1 MVALLLRLRRPR
13 ESHDHTVCP
22 SIDRASRTSQCFASF
37 ARTIRSASILHLYSY
52 SLNPLPMLGDS
63 SRVGM
68 LPRRVEADEKLLP
81 QIFTASD
88 VCHTSSL
95 WKILENSCDTAEKR
109 ASIAVVDASQRGD
122 VSFTFRALRLE
133 ARTLAHTLESA
144 YAIKKGDSVGV
155 LMENCAASIISAYAI
170 SALGAR
176 RVDINPSLTARET
189 AACLAQADVR
199 VVVATDPHAN
209 KLAHSLL
216 EKALKYSALN
226 DVDDRVSVLYAASPG
241 GDLALPRYDENIRD
255 FMDAM
260 VESTRVSFDLHASAE
275 GSDSAHSRTDGFD
288 TFSSDSDECGLP
300 LLQQLARGDAL
311 RWKPNVGDDV
321 LLDSE
326 YQGLFTSGT
335 GGHPKLVFHTQR
347 QVVAHAI
354 SVAECCKLSGKDVWL
369 HVAPIAHAMDS
380 FALYAS
386 VFTGATQ
393 VTMGSTAF
401 NARNTI
407 ETIKRER
414 VTAMALTRTHLQI
427 LLHEPSFAQAGK
439 SLRMVSVGGSIIP
452 ASLVQRLQHA
462 CPTCTYF
469 TDYGCTE
476 ACGKIATS
484 LGETSHDPESL
495 CRAGYPM
502 PLFDVSVVKDT
513 TSMTSVE
520 WNDGDI
526 GQVLVRG
533 LTIGPKDN
541 ECWHVT
547 GDLATVN
554 SSGSLNIVDRISDL
568 IVVGGENVRASEVE
582 SVMMQHDGIAEC
594 AVFSQPDVLLGEV
607 VHAAFVSLPG
617 MTPEVDDVLKFC
629 SSRLAD
635 FKRPQKLFN
644 VDSLPK
650 TSTGKILKRELRN
663 QCSSSRN
670 SSVQIK
676 SVDELVDVVYEEF
689 SLATNQ
695 HADRDTAFASLGI
708 HSVQA
713 VQFARSLADRLGSDV
728 PSTLM
733 YDHPNLGGVIDA
745 LYQTMCK
752 GQTVLS
758 SPERRAKLLRKP
770 TDCKVYVMSYSVNS
784 PQRGTDSQS
793 QLPVTRFDVDHR
805 FVCGSDLP
813 SSPLTSVSVRF
824 ANTIQNIYM
833 EDADISGIN
842 TVEAAFID
850 PQHRLLLQQILGS
863 SHWKH
868 RVPDSSVN
876 GVFVGCMW
884 NDDFRELLSSFAVV
898 VTLPNAALATG
909 SGLDFLAGRI
919 AFVCDWTGPAIG
931 VNTACSSS
939 LVTCGLGHGSLSKSQ
954 CDMAACSGTNLII
967 SRRTHSMI
975 CRLNALAP
983 DGRCKTLDATADGY
997 GRAEA
1002 VATCYFS
1009 TCDTGQESLVA
1020 VAFNQDGR
1028 GSSLL
1033 APRSSAQTAVIVEAC
1048 FSSVNRV
1055 DAYELHGTGTQLGD
1069 PIEVGALFDA
1079 STWARANY
1087 ALVAV
1092 GSVKSSIGHAE
1103 GAAGLMGLLGLLE
1116 ELRRCKVEPIAHM
1129 TCLNPYIVEI
1139 SVRHS
1144 QLHFAYG
1151 RTSKQAVSAERAEH
1165 AGVSA
1170 FGMSGTNSSA
1180 LIQRSVGSHA
1190 IELAGLYRDM
1200 KQCSIQ
1206 PRAYRSVH
1214 TFHRTNEQVHF
1225 HICVG
1230 RQVVAQLDLSTFV
1243 EVIHQAC
1250 TTILTTVAGLQNVSL
1265 VSPLLPESH
1274 SSVEFDIS
1282 LGLRLGRM
1290 RALAEDKSVVYAH
1303 SEITCVGRRAPDP
1316 PRTRNL
1322 PFNAMR
1328 KKSLAMKASSKP
1340 CSEDRAMS
1348 LESIFQLGAI
1358 HLQGH
1363 TTVSIRFCRLSNLPS
1378 NHMVTPRIAL
1388 SGTYG
1393 VIENVASLSGPGVR
1407 RARRLPH
1414 HCAAGRQFL
1423 YETSWMATRYHHTFQ
1438 SSACWYPPVTSARH
1452 SCDATSSSLMSVQTS
1467 KTVKSIISGM
1477 CVEHS
1482 SFSDDGHAMSSLLR
1496 TAAQELS
1503 NMRFASSQCEY
1514 TQSQYLTENAA
1525 WQLDLDAPAGSA
1537 RETKTINRTVYEQRL
1552 LPVRQIPSRVPS
1564 RETSRSVLISGGT
1577 GGIGYA
1583 TAKNML
1589 SNQGTIHMYL
1599 LGRTGRRTFDARI
1612 ERGDIQV
1619 MPHNHVMTT
1628 CKYESARRENIRY
1641 VIQSMTSPLSHVLH
1655 ASGMIQDDFVSSQH
1669 HSGVKRVFA
1678 AKVDAFQNID
1688 SATGFLHAVQSSVT
1702 FSSIASLF
1710 GSIGQ
1715 CNYGAANAVVDC
1727 LVYKKH
1733 AHEGA
1738 AQANVQW
1745 GAWREIGMAS
1755 RKNAYI
1761 RHIEAIGYG
1770 SIDPRVGLGV
1780 IAHLFA
1786 GWSPTSL
1793 VVSPFDWLKMSST
1806 APRSN
1811 LLRHVLPILTCKS
1824 TSNVEISEDEVQVRI
1839 RRLIKT
1845 LFGSDADDYTSMA
1858 SLGLDSLLA
1867 NDLKMEIDN
1876 EFGISSPVTLAY
1888 DFPTIKTLTDYIA
1901 SALHVTPSRT
1911 DVPQKSTV
1919 ASTLRCRKMIVGHQL
1934 QTSAHSDLP
1943 IDAISRTNR
1952 WRWDNEYWLDV
1963 FQNMFPLSA
1972 GFFEQC
1978 TMFDAALFGIAEVE
1992 ALLLDPQQRML
2003 LEASYPLANKM
2014 SARNLCSVFVGI
2026 TSSEYKQVLHSHWGS
2041 LHNSMGTGNL
2051 PSVAAG
2057 RISYTFS
2064 LNGASLS
2071 VDTACS
2077 ASLVACSLACNAL
2090 DGQPDQ
2096 VMALACGVVLM
2107 ISAKGTIDR
2116 HYASMLSLDCR
2127 CKTLDESADGF
2138 IEGEAAGVMALEATS
2153 SRSFRGVFLS
2163 GATVNQDG
2171 RSASL
2176 TAPNGPSQ
2184 QAVVR
2189 TALSQALLSSSDIS
2203 GVSMHGTGTALGDPI
2218 ELTAAISALRDA
2230 LSLSFVATKSHIGHC
2245 ETAAGLVSMVHA
2257 YKMIVLQNLQPIL
2270 HLRTVNL
2277 HCTSALSTGA
2287 TGARIIPR
2295 QVTYSRGHNVGVSA
2309 FAFQGTNAH
2318 AIQSSNFGGFGAEHN
2333 HRLDVLFERTE
2344 TWPLPVLH
2352 PQLYVV
2358 SNDPD
2363 PGKIQISG
2371 KINPRWHD
2379 HLLDHIVN
2387 DQALYPGA
2395 GFQEICAASC
2405 RLALKIDC
2413 AIVDSIFPAPLSMS
2427 TDAVTTFEVTLES
2440 LSGKVMLSS
2449 NFVTHT
2455 QARVMRR
2462 RAQRRVHAKL
2472 RCDFGLK
2479 TDATA
2484 TCFALLPRSRDEHLG
2499 YTAHPA
2505 MLDNALQLA
2514 AVKDMGNTQIKV
2526 PVGSGAYFSTSKSL
2540 FSSTMASVY
2549 GKNHRLHGAQFIE
2562 LRVKTLRKVAP
2573 KTSSKAGIFKH
2584 AYEVKQFVV
2593 TSVQASDR
2601 KYMQPLVE
2609 NRFSQSIAGTIETM
2623 QNLMCHVD
2631 SVALEGG
2638 SDSTSEAGRAV
2649 LRTAAQEM
2657 RNVQFKSI
2665 WLSSLRTKDA
2675 NNLPVA
2681 QVPGVLHE
2689 ARIDALVISETRL
2702 RHVANPVEK
2711 EHKFQSSR
2719 CGMSHFLHAE
2729 NNRKDFVIITGGLGA
2744 VGMVTMRELSR
2755 NNWSV
2760 ALLSRKGRANTRID
2774 WRESLV
2780 VASKRDSSDPELTF
2794 DDPIWCVDQSA
2805 HYVFHAAG
2813 ALQDALLPNQ
2823 TVRTIFETI
2832 AAKRIRQGSPMKCLH
2847 GTLNCSSIA
2856 ALTGNPGQAN
2866 YAAANA
2872 MLDAESRN
2880 RRRFGAPETSVQW
2893 GGWAD
2898 IGMAARDVLI
2908 VRRLER
2914 IGAGALDPRTGVKI
2928 IRAAFT
2934 LPIRRDLAVSPFNWQ
2949 RISKALPAFEIFADV
2964 VRAHSRKQNQTS
2976 TAATPKPSQLTSQK
2990 TVQEVQSTVCSIIH
3004 QLVGR
3009 DIPLNAPLMEAG
3021 LDSHAASELKN
3032 ELDGVFG
3039 IEVPVTVAYDYPT
3052 IETLS
3057 AYISHNTQNFIS
3069 DDSNVSTSKSKQ
3081 YSDVV
3086 AHISNAQLLV
3096 PAHSGDG
3103 ITRIPAHRWDAN
3115 WWWEREQLLIPSFSG
3130 FLIGYELFDASLFG
3144 IASIETLL
3152 MDVQQRSILEG
3163 VAVTRFGGNDM
3174 QEDGLEGDACGVYV
3188 AISSMQYQVE
3198 VLDHFWHQTTNPWI
3212 ATGNTLSVAAGR
3224 VSFLFGLRGPCF
3236 SMDTACSSSIVAT
3249 HLTVEGLGQGDC
3261 TSAHICGVISI
3272 LGPGVTSI
3280 FYSSGMLSPSGRC
3293 KTLDAAADGYVRGE
3307 ARGVFLVHR
3316 MDANSRTSGVAII
3329 GSSINQDGR
3338 SSSLTAPNGPS
3349 QQAVMRHALKASG
3362 VSGAEVEKL
3371 QMHGTG
3377 TPLGDPIE
3385 VGATAAVLRR
3395 RNMDPLVLEA
3405 MKSAVGHTETASGM
3419 VALMQPSIS
3428 LVHDIVQKI
3437 LHLRSLNPHIA
3448 SIIGKNEFV
3457 SVPRQELARH
3467 AKLAGVSSFAFQGT
3481 NANTI
3486 QNVHKDED
3494 VSMHSTTSLAF
3505 EDERFYPLPIL
3516 HPQLGSFSKRR
3527 ESALYF
3533 VARVD
3538 SRMHTHLLHHC
3549 VLDMV
3554 LYPGA
3559 GFQELAGGLA
3569 RAMEVSNFV
3578 VLNSSV
3584 PVPLQMSTTR
3594 STLLEVKVL
3603 STSGRLD
3610 MQNGV
3615 GNAVF
3620 MNCFIRPGVKNVYT
3634 PTTHFTFGEKVRHRC
3649 AYGLIRA
3656 LDTDRHLDYVVNPGC
3671 LDNSLQLGAVMNA
3684 GVSEQLKIPVG
3695 VRAYASNKIDDKKR
3709 LLLARAYGFTN
3720 SYWLERVNV
3729 FGLQLKAM
3737 RRGHAKEV
3745 IKGQRTLYELFW
3757 LASYPCVPSTV
3768 QKTRVLVSSTSDAV
3782 LATMSSVQCNTASGI
3797 NINSIRTE
3805 NIDAIH
3811 GLARTVGQEIK
3822 QLRTESVRF
3831 DKTRTRYVEAAKAS
3845 LQFVGESYDV
3855 IVSGNMTYES
3865 RLHFASRTVAKKS
3878 LRSVRPISTRPRGTN
3893 RNVLITGGLGA
3904 IGKGYSEHVDADV
3917 ENRVNLQ
3924 LLGRSGRSKTFDGA
3938 NLTNVFVFKCDS
3950 SFMEDVSSTLIYKK
3964 YDEIMHASGILKDM
3978 SLRKHTE
3985 RTVRLVVCAKVDSWY
4000 KVEQYTST
4008 ITVLGRIVQCSSI
4021 AALTGSSGQSNYSA
4035 ANACLDSIACS
4046 RRFRGYSMS
4055 SIQWGAWS
4063 NEGMANKKV
4072 LKRVESMGFGIVT
4085 PQLGMQVLSR
4095 VMSQWAIA
4103 NVVATP
4109 YDFKKFV
4116 ENMPIIPRVYRDLA
4130 VKRKKREKSS
4140 TKKTKA
4146 RTHAGARSISDVR
4159 AKIKNIADRV
4169 IGREV
4174 SFEEPLMDAG
4184 LDSLSG
4190 QEMKSQIEEEFEI
4203 ELPVTAAF
4211 DFPSV
4216 AALADYVFGEVGG
4229 SGAEE
4234 VVVEN
4239 DSGVT
4244 IAHVKARV
4252 QEITSSV
4259 IGRDIEENEPLM
4271 DAGLDS
4277 LSGQEMKQRIEDEFE
4292 IDLPPTAAFDFP
4304 TVRDLAAF
4312 VADEI
4317 GAVTVTKK
4325 KSSHSSVA
4333 AAPPARAV
4341 VIRNFDVVAPR
4352 PPDADGIRCVPFH
4365 RWNHDF
4371 YQDAA
4376 QEHHSNRVIG
4386 YNLHIAPFSGFV
4398 SNYLLFDL
4406 HTFGISTLEA
4416 LYMDVQQRSLLEG
4429 TLQSTA
4435 GSAHSH
4441 GDVLDAATSCTGV
4454 YVGIASCD
4462 YADEVLRRYEPV
4474 LHPYLVSGT
4483 SLNVAAGRISYV
4495 FNFRGPS
4502 VSVDTACSSSIVT
4515 THTAA
4520 SGMKSGEMARA
4531 LSCGVQAI
4539 LSEHITGVFHSS
4551 GMIAPDGR
4559 CKTLDSCADGY
4570 VRAEARGVLAMD
4582 TLSEDEM
4589 MNMHDVVV
4597 AGTAVNQDGR
4607 SSSLTAPNGPT
4618 QKVVIR
4624 TAASA
4629 AGVTTSSIGVLQL
4642 HGTGTALGDPIE
4654 VGAAVSVL
4662 ERGEEER
4669 APVLEAVKSHVGHAE
4684 TAAGIVSIIHETQKL
4699 AKSST
4704 SLILHLRL
4712 MSPHLEGVFLK
4723 TSKAVAHTPRQ
4734 FCTND
4739 STLKSISGFA
4749 FQGTNANAILRLVS
4763 RDVSLGG
4770 QYRALFSRARFWPLP
4785 KIYAHLRTFDGSR
4798 DDRMHF
4804 TVCVEPRLHGHLL
4817 GYESKESRE
4826 SLFPSSGFL
4835 ELANAASRLFSCDS
4849 VACDAAVFT
4858 ALPLL
4863 TNGIQLFTIAINAQ
4877 SGSVEIYRDERN
4889 PHMRCLLA
4897 STSTFGG
4904 DDCISRRAGWLS
4916 RKKRTSAS
4924 TVMLRLNESR
4934 MKAYLEYRIDPC
4946 CLESALSVRATSHG
4960 PGVLRACER
4969 YRTTEG
4975 DSPRH
4980 FSHQGVTC
4988 DGNFLLNNSRIFGA
5002 VFKKPFNR
5010 AVGSR
5015 KTTASTKGASRALK
5029 KPTER
5034 AVSLES
5040 IQAKIKSECARIVG
5054 SENVSGAEFLSEM
5067 GMDSLSAAEL
5077 RAAIQNDFALT
5088 LPLAAA
5094 FECPTADALAAYVHR
5109 EILKRRERVGER
5121 DTERAESRAESSS
5134 SSSSS
5139 SRRVLAALL
5148 LLLSTILFLLWRK

>member
-1 MVALLLRLRRPR
+1 MSR
-13 ESHDHTVCP
+13 D
-22 SIDRASRTSQCFASF
+22 ASC
-37 ARTIRSASILHLYSY
+37 
-52 SLNPLPMLGDS
+52 M
-63 SRVGM
+63 GM
-68 LPRRVEADEKLLP
+68 LPRRVTADQKLLP
-81 QIFTASD
+81 KVFTASD
-88 VCHTSSL
+88 VRQTSSA
-95 WKILENSCDTAEKR
+95 WKLLENSCDTAENR
-109 ASIAVVDASQRGD
+109 ASTALVDASTGR
-122 VSFTFRALRLE
+122 VSVHFSFRALRSE
-133 ARTLAHTLESA
+133 ARILAHTLECT

-189 AACLAQADVR
+189 ASCLAQADVR
-199 VVVATDPHAN
+199 VVIATDPYAN

-226 DVDDRVSVLYAASPG
+226 DVEDRISILYAASPG
-241 GDLALPRYDENIRD
+241 GDLALPRYDDDIRD

-260 VESTRVSFDLHASAE
+260 VESTRVSFDLHSWAE
-275 GSDSAHSRTDGFD
+275 GSDSAHSVTDGFD
-288 TFSSDSDECGLP
+288 TFSSDSEESSLP
-300 LLQQLARGDAL
+300 LLQQLIRGDAL
-311 RWKPNVGDDV
+311 KWKPNFGDDI

-326 YQGLFTSGT
+326 FQGLFTSGT
-335 GGHPKLVFHTQR
+335 GGDPKLVFHTQR
-347 QVVAHAI
+347 EVIAHAK
-354 SVAECCKLSGKDVWL
+354 SVAECCKLSRKDVWL

-380 FALYAS
+380 FALYAC
-386 VFTGATQ
+386 VFAGATQ

-401 NARNTI
+401 NAQKTI
-407 ETIKRER
+407 ETIKREG

-427 LLHEPSFAQAGK
+427 LLHEPSFAQAAHK
-439 SLRMVSVGGSIIP
+439 LRIISVGGSIIP
-452 ASLVQRLQHA
+452 AELVQRFQNA
-462 CPTCTYF
+462 CPTCIYF

-484 LGETSHDPESL
+484 LGETSPDAESL
-495 CRAGYPM
+495 SRAGYPM

-513 TSMTSVE
+513 TTMSSVE
-520 WNDGDI
+520 WDDEDI
-526 GQVLVRG
+526 GEVLVRG
-533 LTIGPKDN
+533 LTLGPKDN
-541 ECWHVT
+541 ECWYCT

-554 SSGSLNIVDRISDL
+554 ASGSLNIVDRISDL
-568 IVVGGENVRASEVE
+568 IIVGGENVRASEVE
-582 SVMMQHDGIAEC
+582 SVLMKYDGIAEC
-594 AVFSQPDVLLGEV
+594 AVFSQPDDLLGQV

-617 MTPEVDDVLKFC
+617 MAPAVRDVLKFC

-650 TSTGKILKRELRN
+650 TTTGKILKRELRN
-663 QCSSSRN
+663 RCSSSRN
-670 SSVQIK
+670 SLVQIK
-676 SVDELVDVVYEEF
+676 SMDELVDVVYEEF

-695 HADRDTAFASLGI
+695 NADRNTSFASLGI

-713 VQFARSLADRLGSDV
+713 VQFARSLADRLGCDV
-728 PSTLM
+728 PSVLM
-733 YDHPNLGGVIDA
+733 FDHPSLGGVIDA
-745 LYQTMCK
+745 LHQTIYK
-752 GQTVLS
+752 DQTLS
-758 SPERRAKLLRKP
+758 SPERRAKLFRKQ
-770 TDCKVYVMSYSVNS
+770 TGCKVYVMDYSVNA
-784 PQRGTDSQS
+784 PQRSTDSQC
-793 QLPVTRFDVDHR
+793 QLPMTRFDVEHR
-805 FVCGSDLP
+805 FACASDLP
-813 SSPLTSVSVRF
+813 SSPLGSVSVRF
-824 ANTIQNIYM
+824 ANTIQSVYM
-833 EDADISGIN
+833 EDAELSGIN
-842 TVEAAFID
+842 TVEASFID
-850 PQHRLLLQQILGS
+850 PQHRLLIQEILGS
-863 SHWKH
+863 QWKH
-868 RVPDSSVN
+868 LIPDSSVN

-884 NDDFRELLSSFAVV
+884 NEDFRELLSSFPVV
-898 VTLPNAALATG
+898 STLPNAALATG

-939 LVTCGLGHGSLSKSQ
+939 LVTCGLGHGSLFKSQ
-954 CDMAACSGTNLII
+954 CDVAVCAGTNLII
-967 SRRTHSMI
+967 SRCTHSMI
-975 CRLNALAP
+975 CRLNALAS
-983 DGRCKTLDATADGY
+983 DGRCKTLDAAADGY

-1002 VATCYFS
+1002 VATCYLS
-1009 TCDTGQESLVA
+1009 SRDTGQEALVD
-1020 VAFNQDGR
+1020 VAMNQDGR
-1028 GSSLL
+1028 ASSLL

-1048 FSSVNRV
+1048 FSRV
-1055 DAYELHGTGTQLGD
+1055 DRVEAYELHGTGTQLGD
-1069 PIEVGALFDA
+1069 PIEIGALHDA
-1079 STWARANY
+1079 SSWTRADS
-1087 ALVAV
+1087 ALVTV

-1103 GAAGLMGLLGLLE
+1103 GAAGLIGFLGLLV
-1116 ELRRCKVEPIAHM
+1116 ELRRRKVEPITHM

-1139 SVRHS
+1139 SANHP
-1144 QLHFAYG
+1144 QFHFSYG
-1151 RTSKQAVSAERAEH
+1151 RTSKQAVGAGCVAH
-1165 AGVSA
+1165 AGVSS

-1180 LIQRSVGSHA
+1180 LMQRSLGSHA
-1190 IELAGLYRDM
+1190 MAIDRTILYSEM

-1206 PRAYRSVH
+1206 PRAYRSVQR
-1214 TFHRTNEQVHF
+1214 FHRTNEEANF
-1225 HICVG
+1225 HIRVRRHDG
-1230 RQVVAQLDLSTFV
+1230 AQLHLSTFV
-1243 EVIHQAC
+1243 DAKHQAC
-1250 TTILTTVAGLQNVSL
+1250 TTILATTAGLQNVNL
-1265 VSPLLPESH
+1265 VSPLVLDSY
-1274 SSVEFDIS
+1274 SLVEFDIS
-1282 LGLRLGRM
+1282 LGMRTGRL
-1290 RALAEDKSVVYAH
+1290 RALAEDKSAMYAQ
-1303 SEITCVGRRAPDP
+1303 SEIACVGRREPVP
-1316 PRTRNL
+1316 LITHNIL
-1322 PFNAMR
+1322 FNATQKR
-1328 KKSLAMKASSKP
+1328 GLAVKASSKP
-1340 CSEDRAMS
+1340 CSEDRVRA
-1348 LESIFQLGAI
+1348 LESIFQLRAI

-1363 TTVSIRFCRLSNLPS
+1363 TTVSVRFCWHLNRATSDTI
-1378 NHMVTPRIAL
+1378 TPRIAL
-1388 SGTYG
+1388 SDKSG
-1393 VIENVASLSGPGVR
+1393 VIENVASLSGLGVR
-1407 RARRLPH
+1407 RTRRLAH
-1414 HCAAGRQFL
+1414 HHSGRPFL
-1423 YETSWMATRYHHTFQ
+1423 YETSWIATYCHHNFQ
-1438 SSACWYPPVTSARH
+1438 SKAFCHLPVIRARH
-1452 SCDATSSSLMSVQTS
+1452 SCDATSSSLMNVQAS
-1467 KTVKSIISGM
+1467 MSGVKRISGM
-1477 CVEHS
+1477 CVEHL
-1482 SFSDDGHAMSSLLR
+1482 SFSDDGHGIRALLR
-1496 TAAQELS
+1496 TAAQELP

-1514 TQSQYLTENAA
+1514 TQSQHLTENAA
-1525 WQLDLDAPAGSA
+1525 WKLDLDAPAGSMC
-1537 RETKTINRTVYEQRL
+1537 ETKTMNRTAYEPRL
-1552 LPVRQIPSRVPS
+1552 HAVRQTPPRIPR

-1583 TAKNML
+1583 TAK
-1589 SNQGTIHMYL
+1589 SIESKKGVIHIYL
-1599 LGRTGRRTFDARI
+1599 LGRTGRMAFDARI
-1612 ERGDIQV
+1612 ERGEIQV
-1619 MPHNHVMTT
+1619 MPHDHVVTA
-1628 CKYESARRENIRY
+1628 CKCEPAKRESIRY
-1641 VIQSMTSPLSHVLH
+1641 VIQSLTSPLSHVLH
-1655 ASGMIQDDFVSSQH
+1655 ASGMIQDDFILNQH
-1669 HSGVKRVFA
+1669 RSGVKRVFA
-1678 AKVDAFQNID
+1678 SKVDAFRNID
-1688 SATGFLHAVQSSVT
+1688 SAMGLLNAVQSSVAC
-1702 FSSIASLF
+1702 SSIASLF

-1715 CNYGAANAVVDC
+1715 SNYSAANAIVDC
-1727 LVYKKH
+1727 LVHKKR

-1738 AQANVQW
+1738 AQASVQW

-1755 RKNAYI
+1755 RENAYI

-1770 SIDPRVGLGV
+1770 SLDPCIGLG
-1780 IAHLFA
+1780 IIGHLFA
-1786 GWSPTSL
+1786 GWATSIA
-1793 VVSPFDWLKMSST
+1793 VSPFDWLKVSNTM
-1806 APRSN
+1806 PRSS
-1811 LLRHVLPILTCKS
+1811 LLRHVLPAPTCEA
-1824 TSNVEISEDEVQVRI
+1824 TSNVISEDQVQVRV

-1845 LFGSDADDYTSMA
+1845 LFGGDANDYISTA

-1867 NDLKMEIDN
+1867 NDLKMEIDS
-1876 EFGISSPVTLAY
+1876 EFGISSPATLAY
-1888 DFPTIKTLTDYIA
+1888 DFPTIKTLSDYIV
-1901 SALHVTPSRT
+1901 SALHVTPARA
-1911 DVPQKSTV
+1911 DVPQASTV
-1919 ASTLRCRKMIVGHQL
+1919 ASTRRCRKMIAGHQL
-1934 QTSAHSDLP
+1934 QTSAQNDLP
-1943 IDAISRTNR
+1943 MDAISRAHR
-1952 WRWDNEYWLDV
+1952 WRWDNDRCLDV
-1963 FQNMFPLSA
+1963 TNMFFPLLS
-1972 GFFEQC
+1972 GFFDQC
-1978 TMFDAALFGIAEVE
+1978 TMFDAALFGIPEVE

-2003 LEASYPLANKM
+2003 LEASYPLANEM
-2014 SARNLCSVFVGI
+2014 SARNSCSVFVGI
-2026 TSSEYKQVLHSHWGS
+2026 TSSEYKRVIQNVIPLHH
-2041 LHNSMGTGNL
+2041 SMGTGNL

-2077 ASLVACSLACNAL
+2077 ASLVACSLAWNAL
-2090 DGQPDQ
+2090 DDQPDQ

-2138 IEGEAAGVMALEATS
+2138 IEGEAAGVMTLEAMTS
-2153 SRSFRGVFLS
+2153 SVRGVFVS
-2163 GATVNQDG
+2163 GAAVNQDG

-2189 TALSQALLSSSDIS
+2189 SALFQARLSRSDVS

-2218 ELTAAISALRDA
+2218 ELTAALSALSDA
-2230 LSLSFVATKSHIGHC
+2230 LSLSATKSHIAHT

-2257 YKMIVLQNLQPIL
+2257 YKTIVSCTLQPIL

-2277 HCTSALSTGA
+2277 HCTSVLNV
-2287 TGARIIPR
+2287 GARAVIPR
-2295 QVTYSRGHNVGVSA
+2295 QATYSHGDNLGVSA

-2318 AIQSSNFGGFGAEHN
+2318 AIQSSNFHREHN
-2333 HRLDVLFERTE
+2333 HHKSSLFERTE
-2344 TWPLPVLH
+2344 TWPLNSLH
-2352 PQLYVV
+2352 PQLHVV
-2358 SNDPD
+2358 KHANVDKIQVY
-2363 PGKIQISG
+2363 GKID
-2371 KINPRWHD
+2371 PRSHD
-2379 HLLDHIVN
+2379 HLLDHVVN

-2395 GFQEICAASC
+2395 GFQEICAAAG
-2405 RLALKIDC
+2405 RLALKLDVT
-2413 AIVDSIFPAPLSMS
+2413 IVDSIFPAPLSMS
-2427 TDAVTTFEVTLES
+2427 KDAVTTFEVTLQ
-2440 LSGKVMLSS
+2440 SGKVILSS
-2449 NFVTHT
+2449 KIVSHT
-2455 QARVMRR
+2455 QARVMQLH
-2462 RAQRRVHAKL
+2462 AQRRVQAKL
-2472 RCDFGLK
+2472 RCDFGLDS
-2479 TDATA
+2479 DATA

-2499 YTAHPA
+2499 YKAHPA

-2514 AVKDMGNTQIKV
+2514 AVIDMGNTQIKV
-2526 PVGSGAYFSTSKSL
+2526 PFGSGAYFSTSKPL
-2540 FSSTMASVY
+2540 CSSAMAAVS
-2549 GKNHRLHGAQFIE
+2549 GKNHMIREAQFID
-2562 LRVKTLRKVAP
+2562 LRVKTLRRAAP
-2573 KTSSKAGIFKH
+2573 KISSKAGIFKH
-2584 AYEVKQFVV
+2584 AYELKQFVRAV
-2593 TSVQASDR
+2593 NSAQGASDR
-2601 KYMQPLVE
+2601 KSGSTQSLAE
-2609 NRFSQSIAGTIETM
+2609 NRFSRSVVGTVETM
-2623 QNLMCHVD
+2623 QSVMCHIE

-2657 RNVQFKSI
+2657 RHVQFEST
-2665 WLSSLRTKDA
+2665 WLNILRAKDA
-2675 NNLPVA
+2675 NSLPFVH
-2681 QVPGVLHE
+2681 VPGALHE
-2689 ARIDALVISETRL
+2689 MRIDAFVVSETRL
-2702 RHVANPVEK
+2702 RHAPNPVEK
-2711 EHKFQSSR
+2711 GHTR
-2719 CGMSHFLHAE
+2719 CGITHFSHTE
-2729 NNRKDFVIITGGLGA
+2729 NNRKGFVIITGGLGA
-2744 VGMVTMRELSR
+2744 VGMEAMHRFGR
-2755 NNWSV
+2755 DKWSV
-2760 ALLSRKGRANTRID
+2760 ALLSRKGRANTLID

-2805 HYVFHAAG
+2805 YYVLHAAG
-2813 ALQDALLPNQ
+2813 VVQDSLLPNQ
-2823 TVRTIFETI
+2823 TVRTILETI
-2832 AAKRIRQGSPMKCLH
+2832 AAKRIRRASQIKRVNGILK
-2847 GTLNCSSIA
+2847 CSSIA
-2856 ALTGNPGQAN
+2856 SMTGNPGQAN

-2880 RRRFGAPETSVQW
+2880 RRRVGAPETSVQW

-2914 IGAGALDPRTGVKI
+2914 IGAGALDPRIGVEI
-2928 IRAAFT
+2928 IRAAFI

-2949 RISKALPAFEIFADV
+2949 RISKALPAFEVFKDV
-2964 VRAHSRKQNQTS
+2964 VRAHSRNQHQ
-2976 TAATPKPSQLTSQK
+2976 TASASTPKLSKSSSQR
-2990 TVQEVQSTVCSIIH
+2990 TVQEVQSTVLSIIH
-3004 QLVGR
+3004 QLIGR
-3009 DIPLNAPLMEAG
+3009 DIPVNAPLMEAG

-3057 AYISHNTQNFIS
+3057 AFISHDTQNIS
-3069 DDSNVSTSKSKQ
+3069 SVDSNVSVSKSKQ
-3081 YSDVV
+3081 YSDVF
-3086 AHISNAQLLV
+3086 AHISSAQLLV
-3096 PAHSGDG
+3096 PEHSGDG

-3130 FLIGYELFDASLFG
+3130 FLIGYELFDATLFG
-3144 IASIETLL
+3144 IASVETLL

-3163 VAVTRFGGNDM
+3163 VAVTRFGARDM
-3174 QEDGLEGDACGVYV
+3174 KEDGIEGDSCGVYV

-3198 VLDHFWHQTTNPWI
+3198 VLDHFWHNTTNPWI

-3249 HLTVEGLGQGDC
+3249 HLTVEGLSQGDC
-3261 TSAHICGVISI
+3261 TSAQICGVISI

-3316 MDANSRTSGVAII
+3316 MDDSSRTSGVAII

-3395 RNMDPLVLEA
+3395 QNMDPLVLEA

-3428 LVHDIVQKI
+3428 LVHNVVQKI
-3437 LHLRSLNPHIA
+3437 LHVRSLNPHIA

-3457 SVPRQELARH
+3457 SVPRQELARR

-3486 QNVHKDED
+3486 QNVHNDED
-3494 VSMHSTTSLAF
+3494 VSVHSTTSLAF

-3516 HPQLGSFSKRR
+3516 HPQLGSFSMRSG
-3527 ESALYF
+3527 SASYF
-3533 VARVD
+3533 VARID
-3538 SRMHTHLLHHC
+3538 SRVHTHLLHHC

-3569 RAMEVSNFV
+3569 RALEVSNFV

-3594 STLLEVKVL
+3594 STSFGAKIL
-3603 STSGRLD
+3603 STNGRLD
-3610 MQNGV
+3610 MQNGI

-3620 MNCFIRPGVKNVYT
+3620 MNCLIRPGVKNVYE
-3634 PTTHFTFGEKVRHRC
+3634 PTTHFTFGEKAHHRC
-3649 AYGLIRA
+3649 VFGWIRA
-3656 LDTDRHLDYVVNPGC
+3656 LDTDQHIDYVVNPGC

-3684 GVSEQLKIPVG
+3684 DSSEQLKIPVG
-3695 VRAYASNKIDDKKR
+3695 ARAYASQKISNKKR
-3709 LLLARAYGFTN
+3709 ILSARALGFTS

-3729 FGLQLKAM
+3729 FGLELKAM

-3745 IKGQRTLYELFW
+3745 IKGHRTLYELFW
-3757 LASYPCVPSTV
+3757 LASHPCAPSTI
-3768 QKTRVLVSSTSDAV
+3768 QKTRVLVSSASEAV
-3782 LATMSSVQCNTASGI
+3782 LATMSSVQCNMASGI

-3805 NIDAIH
+3805 NNDAIH
-3811 GLARTVGQEIK
+3811 GLARTVGQELR
-3822 QLRTESVRF
+3822 QLRTDSIRF
-3831 DKTRTRYVEAAKAS
+3831 DNTRTRYVEAGKAS
-3845 LQFVGESYDV
+3845 LQFVGESYEV
-3855 IVSGNMTYES
+3855 IVTGNMTFES
-3865 RLHFASRTVAKKS
+3865 RLHFASRTVAKKFV
-3878 LRSVRPISTRPRGTN
+3878 RSMRPVLTRPHKPN

-3904 IGKGYSEHVDADV
+3904 IGKGYSEHVDTDA
-3917 ENRVNLQ
+3917 ENRANLQ

-3938 NLTNVFVFKCDS
+3938 TLTNVCVCKCDS
-3950 SFMEDVSSTLIYKK
+3950 SFTEDVRSTLIYD
-3964 YDEIMHASGILKDM
+3964 YDEILHASGILKDM

-3985 RTVRLVVCAKVDSWY
+3985 RTVRVVVGAKVDSWY
-4000 KVEQYTST
+4000 KVEKYTSSA
-4008 ITVLGRIVQCSSI
+4008 VVRRVVQCSSV
-4021 AALTGSSGQSNYSA
+4021 AALTGSIGQSNYSA

-4046 RRFRGYSMS
+4046 RRTQGYSMS

-4063 NEGMANKKV
+4063 NEGMANERV
-4072 LKRVESMGFGIVT
+4072 LKRVESMGLGIVT

-4095 VMSQWAIA
+4095 VMSHRAIA

-4116 ENMPIIPRVYRDLA
+4116 EYFPIIPRIFRDLA

-4146 RTHAGARSISDVR
+4146 RTHAGDRSISDIR
-4159 AKIKNIADRV
+4159 AKIKSIADRV

-4190 QEMKSQIEEEFEI
+4190 QEMKSQIEEEFEV

-4216 AALADYVFGEVGG
+4216 AALADYVFGEVG
-4229 SGAEE
+4229 SNSCAEE
-4234 VVVEN
+4234 VAEEN
-4239 DSGVT
+4239 DSGMT

-4259 IGRDIEENEPLM
+4259 IGRDVEENEPLM

-4325 KSSHSSVA
+4325 RSYPTTVA
-4333 AAPPARAV
+4333 AAPPPRAV
-4341 VIRNFDVVAPR
+4341 VIRNFDIVALR

-4371 YQDAA
+4371 YQEAV
-4376 QEHHSNRVIG
+4376 QEHHSNRAIG

-4398 SNYLLFDL
+4398 SNYLLFDS
-4406 HTFGISTLEA
+4406 HAFGISTLEA

-4429 TLQSTA
+4429 TLQSIS
-4435 GSAHSH
+4435 GGAHSH
-4441 GDVLDAATSCTGV
+4441 GDALDAATSCTGV

-4462 YADEVLRRYEPV
+4462 YADEVLRRYEHA

-4570 VRAEARGVLAMD
+4570 VRAEARGVLAME

-4589 MNMHDVVV
+4589 MNVNDVVV

-4624 TAASA
+4624 TAATI
-4629 AGVTTSSIGVLQL
+4629 AGVTSSSVGVLQL

-4654 VGAAVSVL
+4654 VGAAMSAL
-4662 ERGEEER
+4662 ERAVEDC
-4669 APVLEAVKSHVGHAE
+4669 APVLEAVKSHVGHTE

-4699 AKSST
+4699 VKSRT

-4712 MSPHLEGVFLK
+4712 MSPHLEGVF
-4723 TSKAVAHTPRQ
+4723 TSKAVAHAPRQ

-4739 STLKSISGFA
+4739 STLTSISGFA

-4763 RDVSLGG
+4763 RDVLLRG
-4770 QYRALFSRARFWPLP
+4770 QYRALFSRSRFWPLP
-4785 KIYAHLRTFDGSR
+4785 KLYAHLRTFNGSHE
-4798 DDRMHF
+4798 DRMYF
-4804 TVCVEPRLHGHLL
+4804 SVCVDPRLHGHLL
-4817 GYESKESRE
+4817 GYESRESRE

-4835 ELANAASRLFSCDS
+4835 ELANAASRLFSCES

-4858 ALPLL
+4858 ALPLV
-4863 TNGIQLFTIAINAQ
+4863 TNGIQSFTIAINAQ
-4877 SGSVEIYRDERN
+4877 SSSVEIFRDERI

-4897 STSTFGG
+4897 CTFTRGG
-4904 DDCISRRAGWLS
+4904 DDSISRRARWMP
-4916 RKKRTSAS
+4916 RKKQTSIS
-4924 TVMLRLNESR
+4924 SVLLRVNECR
-4934 MKAYLEYRIDPC
+4934 MKAYLEYRINPC
-4946 CLESALSVRATSHG
+4946 CLESALSAQTTSHG
-4960 PGVLRACER
+4960 PGVLRACKT
-4969 YRTTEG
+4969 YRTTE
-4975 DSPRH
+4975 DSSSRC
-4980 FSHQGVTC
+4980 FSHQGATC
-4988 DGNFLLNNSRIFGA
+4988 DGNFLLNTSRIFGA
-5002 VFKKPFNR
+5002 VFKRPFDR
-5010 AVGSR
+5010 AVGSW
-5015 KTTASTKGASRALK
+5015 KTTASTKGDSRAPK
-5029 KPTER
+5029 KPTGR
-5034 AVSLES
+5034 TLSLES
-5040 IQAKIKSECARIVG
+5040 IQHKVKSECARIVG
-5054 SENVSGAEFLSEM
+5054 SENVSGTELLSEM

-5109 EILKRRERVGER
+5109 EISKRSERVDQR
-5121 DTERAESRAESSS
+5121 DADRAGVRAESSS
-5134 SSSSS
+5134 SSTTRLVSA
-5139 SRRVLAALL
+5139 VLFILILILVLL
-5148 LLLSTILFLLWRK
+5148 GRK